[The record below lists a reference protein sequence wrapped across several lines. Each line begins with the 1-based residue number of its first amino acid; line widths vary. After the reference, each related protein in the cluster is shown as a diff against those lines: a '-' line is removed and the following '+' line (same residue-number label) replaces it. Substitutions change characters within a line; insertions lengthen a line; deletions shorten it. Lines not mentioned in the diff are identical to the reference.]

1 MDKKI
6 TAFAFLFLCRAQAG
20 PVLAAE
26 AEANYKKIC
35 ITCHGADRKGKPA
48 MVKLY
53 KVKPADMD
61 LTSKDALARSD
72 ADLAAIIS
80 GGKGKMPAHKDKL
93 TPEEIA
99 ALVAYLRTAVTKT
112 AAQPAAKAAVNADY
126 KPCVPCHGKDGK
138 GNAGMAKMF
147 KVAPSA
153 LDLTASGAQE
163 KKDED
168 LAKLILEGKGKMPS
182 YKAKLNETQVKEL
195 LKFLRSLA
203 PGK

>member
-6 TAFAFLFLCRAQAG
+6 TAFAFLFLCWAQAG

-72 ADLAAIIS
+72 ADLTAIIS

-99 ALVAYLRTAVTKT
+99 ALVAYLRTAVTKA

-126 KPCVPCHGKDGK
+126 KPCVSCHGKDGK

-147 KVAPSA
+147 KVAPAA
-153 LDLTASGAQE
+153 LDLTAAGVQG

-182 YKAKLNETQVKEL
+182 YKAKLNETQLKEL
-195 LKFLRSLA
+195 LKFLRTL
-203 PGK
+203 GK

>member
-1 MDKKI
+1 MYRKTTI
-6 TAFAFLFLCRAQAG
+6 LTFLLLCLAQAG

-53 KVKPADMD
+53 KVKPSDMD
-61 LTSKDALARSD
+61 LTTKDALSKSD

-80 GGKGKMPAHKDKL
+80 GGKGKMPANKGKL
-93 TPEEIA
+93 TPEEIT
-99 ALVAYLRTAVTKT
+99 ALVAYLKTAGTKT
-112 AAQPAAKAAVNADY
+112 AAQPAAKTAVNADY
-126 KPCVPCHGKDGK
+126 KPCVSCHGKDGK

-147 KVAPSA
+147 KLAPSA
-153 LDLTASGAQE
+153 LDLTAAGVQE

-168 LAKLILEGKGKMPS
+168 LAKIILEGKGKMPA
-182 YKAKLNETQVKEL
+182 YKAKLNETQLKEL
-195 LKFLRSLA
+195 LKFLRTL
-203 PGK
+203 GK